1 MLESSSVNRSLD
13 RKTTILWLELI
24 DIFIIILTASIL
36 NLVFGKTGLKLYL
49 VYLPSLLLTLVMIF
63 SKRGKPDNFL
73 LHYLKYS
80 LRPKYLT
87 CFEKG
92 PETYIYSHAVY
103 KKRGQL

>member
-24 DIFIIILTASIL
+24 DIFIIVLTASVL

-63 SKRGKPDNFL
+63 SKRGKPANFL

-80 LRPKYLT
+80 LRPKNLT
-87 CFEKG
+87 CFAKG
-92 PETYIYSHAVY
+92 PDTYVYSRAVY